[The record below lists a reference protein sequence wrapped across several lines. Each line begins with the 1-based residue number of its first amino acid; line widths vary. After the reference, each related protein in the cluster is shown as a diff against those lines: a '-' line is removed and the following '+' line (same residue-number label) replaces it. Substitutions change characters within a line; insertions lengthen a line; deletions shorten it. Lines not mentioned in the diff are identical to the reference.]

1 MLITDAGPSPLAQDN
16 YNLWTATIAH
26 RKGVTGS
33 PPCHYTLAVIGY
45 PLCQNY
51 ELRWET
57 PYPTLLEAAV
67 YIESFLVEITTSL
80 LEHVGHALRGDNNT
94 VVFFYVFDE
103 RRHLYIEALRIE
115 EGLARR
121 Y

>member
-1 MLITDAGPSPLAQDN
+1 MVACCPLRPKFLPVADYNAESTGALITDAGSPPLAQDS
-16 YNLWTATIAH
+16 YGLWTATIAH

-33 PPCHYTLAVIGY
+33 PPRHYTLAVIGY

-67 YIESFLVEITTSL
+67 YIESFLVQITTSL
-80 LEHVGHALRGDNNT
+80 L
-94 VVFFYVFDE
+94 
-103 RRHLYIEALRIE
+103 
-115 EGLARR
+115 
-121 Y
+121 